1 MKLYNKN
8 MIISSLKS
16 ESSHFKKLGVSR
28 IGLFGSYVRMQQNEN
43 SDVDVLV
50 EFERGKEN
58 FDNFMNLCFL
68 LDDIFTDKKVEVITA
83 NSLSPYIAPH
93 ILKEVEY
100 VQITS

>member
-1 MKLYNKN
+1 MKSYDKQT
-8 MIISSLKS
+8 IIRSLKDQTS
-16 ESSHFKKLGVSR
+16 RLRHLGVSR

-50 EFERGKEN
+50 EFENGKEN

-68 LDDIFTDKKVEVITA
+68 LDDVFIDKKVEVVTPA
-83 NSLSPYIAPH
+83 SLSSYIAPY

-100 VQITS
+100 VQIAR